1 MNGIVRAG
9 SLACKAGGSQ
19 AYPSV
24 LEKAAE
30 TAGAGTC
37 RPCTLAKG
45 SDNHREDRTL
55 PLAKRQGSASLPFS
69 VKATLGIFVTPCPAV
84 TLTVTP

>member
-1 MNGIVRAG
+1 MIGIVRAG
-9 SLACKAGGSQ
+9 SLACKTGGGQ

-30 TAGAGTC
+30 TQVLAHAG
-37 RPCTLAKG
+37 PLARG

-69 VKATLGIFVTPCPAV
+69 V
-84 TLTVTP
+84 

>member
-1 MNGIVRAG
+1 MIGIFRG
-9 SLACKAGGSQ
+9 SSLACKAGESQ

-37 RPCTLAKG
+37 RPYTLARG
-45 SDNHREDRTL
+45 SDNHREVRTL
-55 PLAKRQGSASLPFS
+55 PLAKRQGSASLPFR
-69 VKATLGIFVTPCPAV
+69 VKPTSGIFVTLCPAV
-84 TLTVTP
+84 TFTVTP

>member
-1 MNGIVRAG
+1 MIGIVRAG

-37 RPCTLAKG
+37 RPWILARG
-45 SDNHREDRTL
+45 SGSHREDRIL
-55 PLAKRQGSASLPFS
+55 PLAKR
-69 VKATLGIFVTPCPAV
+69 
-84 TLTVTP
+84 

>member
-1 MNGIVRAG
+1 MTGTVRAG

-37 RPCTLAKG
+37 RPCTLARG
-45 SDNHREDRTL
+45 SGSHRGDRIL
-55 PLAKRQGSASLPFS
+55 PLAKR
-69 VKATLGIFVTPCPAV
+69 
-84 TLTVTP
+84 

>member
-1 MNGIVRAG
+1 MIGTVRAG

-19 AYPSV
+19 AYPSA

-30 TAGAGTC
+30 TAGAGAC
-37 RPCTLAKG
+37 RPWTLARG
-45 SDNHREDRTL
+45 SDSHREDRTL
-55 PLAKRQGSASLPFS
+55 PLAKRQGSASPPFS
-69 VKATLGIFVTPCPAV
+69 VRPTSGIFV